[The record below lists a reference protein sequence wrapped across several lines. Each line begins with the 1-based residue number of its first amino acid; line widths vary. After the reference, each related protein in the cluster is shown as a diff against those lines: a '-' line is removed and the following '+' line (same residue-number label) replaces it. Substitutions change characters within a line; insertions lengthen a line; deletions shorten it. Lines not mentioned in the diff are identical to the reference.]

1 MSVGVVGRLGVIG
14 TVAAAAAA
22 LFASGAEAAVRQV
35 RHYVALGDSF
45 TSGPLIPLP
54 RLNPLGC
61 ARSTEN
67 YPSLLNRRIRP
78 GRFTDISCG
87 AADSTHMTEPQS
99 VPLGRNPAQFS
110 ALTKDTDLVTVS
122 IGGNDFSVFG
132 DTISTCAELRPSDPG
147 GAPCAKH
154 FGDELSKRIGQTEG
168 RVLTV
173 LRGIRERSPKAR
185 VLVVGY
191 PRIAPASGTCPSV
204 LPFATGD
211 YPFLDSVE
219 QQLNAALRRA
229 AGASGDTFVDT
240 YAPSLHHD
248 ACKPRGVAW
257 VNGQH
262 TDLLAAAAYHPFRTG
277 MAGVADAVQR
287 ALTTAKA
294 RRG

>member
-1 MSVGVVGRLGVIG
+1 MSVGIAGRLTTIG
-14 TVAAAAAA
+14 AVAVAAAA

-78 GRFTDISCG
+78 ARFTDISCG
-87 AADSTHMTEPQS
+87 AADTTNMTQPQS

-110 ALTKDTDLVTVS
+110 ALTKDTDLVSVS

-132 DTISTCAELRPSDPG
+132 ETISTCASLRASDPG
-147 GAPCAKH
+147 GAPCAKK

-168 RVLTV
+168 RVVAV
-173 LRGIRERSPKAR
+173 LRGIRERAPKAR

-191 PRIAPASGTCPSV
+191 PRIAPPSGTCPNT

-211 YPFLDSVE
+211 YPFLDGVE

-229 AGASGDTFVDT
+229 AGATGDTYVDT
-240 YAPSLHHD
+240 YGPSLGHD
-248 ACKPRGVAW
+248 ACQRRGVAW

-262 TDLLAAAAYHPFRTG
+262 TDLLAAASYHPFRTG
-277 MAGVADAVQR
+277 MVGMADAVQR
-287 ALTTAKA
+287 ALTT
-294 RRG
+294 RIRT